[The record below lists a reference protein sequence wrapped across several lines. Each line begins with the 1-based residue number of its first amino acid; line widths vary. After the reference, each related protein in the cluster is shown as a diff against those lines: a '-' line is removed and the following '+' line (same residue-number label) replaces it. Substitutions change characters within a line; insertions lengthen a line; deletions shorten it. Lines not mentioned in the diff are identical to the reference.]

1 MGGHMVQRRSQARVG
16 MGWKRTEG
24 RFCRQGRKSTSVCID
39 AKSPILYP
47 HPRRLSPAWKP
58 TGSVSIGELTSVS
71 GLFGLKIERDLHFEP
86 PRDCRRPFRLSHAA
100 MAGSSSIA

>member
-1 MGGHMVQRRSQARVG
+1 

-24 RFCRQGRKSTSVCID
+24 RFCRQDRKSTSVCID

-71 GLFGLKIERDLHFEP
+71 GLFGLKIERDLHFEAEQT
-86 PRDCRRPFRLSHAA
+86 LSAYALEAHDWAISTPDA
-100 MAGSSSIA
+100 

>member
-1 MGGHMVQRRSQARVG
+1 MGGHIVQRRSQARVG

-39 AKSPILYP
+39 AKSPTLYP

-71 GLFGLKIERDLHFEP
+71 GLFGLKIERDLHFEAKQT
-86 PRDCRRPFRLSHAA
+86 LSAYASEAHDWAISTPDA
-100 MAGSSSIA
+100 